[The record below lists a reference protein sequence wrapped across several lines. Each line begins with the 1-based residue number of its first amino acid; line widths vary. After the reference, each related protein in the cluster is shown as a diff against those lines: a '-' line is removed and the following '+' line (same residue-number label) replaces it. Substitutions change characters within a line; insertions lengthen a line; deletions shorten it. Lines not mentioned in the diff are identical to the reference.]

1 MDIRWLLCRQFE
13 KNFAKYLNCN
23 KALSV
28 NNGTSA
34 IDLVYQSLDLK
45 QGDEI
50 IFPGYGY
57 MAASNLAL
65 KYGYKPKFVDVDP
78 NSLCIDVEKIEKQI
92 TKKQSY

>member
-1 MDIRWLLCRQFE
+1 MKTFKTYLKEDLADVQKANRDKENALRQA
-13 KNFAKYLNCN
+13 NRAKE
-23 KALSV
+23 ATV
-28 NNGTSA
+28 RRA
-34 IDLVYQSLDLK
+34 EQEIEQMK

-78 NSLCIDVEKIEKQI
+78 NSLCINTICRFF
-92 TKKQSY
+92 